1 MSYINKITVAVDGP
15 AGTGKS
21 SVCRKIASDLGISY
35 IDSGAIY
42 RSITWFFLDKW
53 GGNIDSSNNYSDNLS
68 EINIEQIY
76 DPEKGVISHV
86 NGRDVSLLI
95 REEEITG
102 KIGFFSDNIKVRN
115 FVNDLLRSWSREH
128 SIIMDGRDIGSVV
141 FPDADIK
148 VYLDATVEIR
158 TERRVKEYQQMG
170 KNVDEIIIKN
180 QIIQRDLSDMNRE
193 FGGLKMCD
201 DALYIDTSHMPF
213 NDVVLK
219 LENIIKD
226 YQMNMINNKV

>member
-1 MSYINKITVAVDGP
+1 MKHKNKITVAVDGP

-21 SVCRKIASDLGISY
+21 SVSRKIASDLEISY

-42 RSITWFFLDKW
+42 RSITWFFLEKW
-53 GGNIDSSNNYSDNLS
+53 GGQIDGVNNCSGNLN
-68 EINIEQIY
+68 EIEIQQIY
-76 DPEKGVISHV
+76 RPEKGVITSV

-95 REEEITG
+95 REERITE
-102 KIGFFSDNIKVRN
+102 KIGFFSDNIEVRN
-115 FVNDLLRSWSREH
+115 FVNNLLRSWSDER

-148 VYLDATVEIR
+148 VYLDASVEIR
-158 TERRVKEYQQMG
+158 TERRVKEYLQMG
-170 KNVDEIIIKN
+170 KNVDEITIKN

-193 FGGLKMCD
+193 FGGLKRCD
-201 DALYIDTSHMPF
+201 DAFYVDTSHMPF
-213 NDVVLK
+213 NEVVLK

-226 YQMNMINNKV
+226 YQMNMIKNKV

>member
-1 MSYINKITVAVDGP
+1 MELKDKITVAVDGP

-21 SVCRKIASDLGISY
+21 TVCRKIAADLGISY

-42 RSITWFFLDKW
+42 RSITWFFLEKW
-53 GGNIDSSNNYSDNLS
+53 GGQIDRVNNCSNNLN
-68 EINIEQIY
+68 EIDIKQIY
-76 DPEKGVISHV
+76 SPEKGIITSV

-95 REEEITG
+95 REERITE
-102 KIGFFSDNIKVRN
+102 KIGFFSDNIEIRN
-115 FVNDLLRSWSREH
+115 FVNDLLRSWSNEQ

-148 VYLDATVEIR
+148 IYLDASVEIR
-158 TERRVKEYQQMG
+158 TERRVKEYLQMG

-193 FGGLKMCD
+193 FGGLKRCD
-201 DALYIDTSHMPF
+201 DAIYIDTSHMSF
-213 NDVVLK
+213 NEVVLK